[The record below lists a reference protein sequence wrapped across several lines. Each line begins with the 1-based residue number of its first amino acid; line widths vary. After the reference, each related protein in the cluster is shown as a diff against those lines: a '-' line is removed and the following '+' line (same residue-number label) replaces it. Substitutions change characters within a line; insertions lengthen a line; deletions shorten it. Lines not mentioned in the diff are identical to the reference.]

1 MTRKHMCAKAAGL
14 ACVSLLLS
22 ACGDINVRKY
32 IPFGNDAPQERSRT
46 PANATEYQ
54 CAAGKRFF
62 LRTIDGGTAAW
73 LILPEREVRL
83 ESIGSGGTRYGKGG
97 LVLDLG
103 ADKASLADGATTTY
117 ADCKP
122 AAAATRQ

>member
-1 MTRKHMCAKAAGL
+1 MKIQTKVVTTALFMAA
-14 ACVSLLLS
+14 SLL
-22 ACGDINVRKY
+22 AGCGEMKMKVW
-32 IPFGNDAPQERSRT
+32 PFGDGSPRERSRD